1 MASDP
6 KSLSPALRAKVY
18 TDFTTNIDLLTAS
31 GGGGA
36 ACRRIRAITAGVVG
50 LYFLD
55 DPTTLVLMEYQEG
68 DIDDVQVSKIAR
80 AADGTTV
87 TKLGVYW

>member
-1 MASDP
+1 MSDP
-6 KSLSPALRAKVY
+6 ASISPALRAKVY
-18 TDFTTNIDLLTAS
+18 TTFTTDIDLIAAS

-36 ACRRIRAITAGVVG
+36 AARRIRAITAGVVG
-50 LYFLD
+50 LYFKD

-68 DIDDVQVSKIAR
+68 DVDDVQVSKIAK
-80 AADGTTV
+80 ASDGTTV